1 MTDDRVADVVA
12 RLIRAA
18 ADATLLVD
26 AGGTIRVSNAAAAA
40 LFGWPDGALV
50 GRGVDELVPQAL
62 RPRHLERR
70 VAFAGQARPRKMGP
84 GLATHG
90 MRRDG
95 SAFAAEISLSPWDDG
110 SVVVT
115 VVDVTERTHAQ
126 QAVAASEAR
135 FRATFEQ
142 AAVGIAHVAPDGRFL
157 RVNRKLCEIVG
168 YERDE
173 LMRRTFQ
180 DITHAEDLG
189 ADLSQ
194 MRQLVAGGIEHYAMD
209 KRYLRRDGE
218 PVWARLTASMLRR
231 ADGTVDHFIAV
242 VEDIDERRRSD
253 DALRRLRAEME
264 QMLALH
270 VATQTA
276 AAIAHDLNQ
285 PLNAVASY
293 NEAALRML
301 KAGNPRPERLEHALQ
316 SASEQAQRAGR
327 VVRELM
333 QFLQKGETTTE
344 AVDLNAVVREALA
357 IIQANGFGG
366 FEAHVHLAPRLR
378 PVQANRMQ
386 VEKVL
391 VNLLRNSVEAMRGVG
406 IATQQIRIDVLTA
419 DEEEMAL
426 VCVHDTGPGLDA
438 AVAQRLFEP
447 FFSTKARGIG
457 MGLAVS
463 RALVEAQGG
472 RLWHEAGAGPGATFR
487 FTLPFAR

>member
-1 MTDDRVADVVA
+1 MQGETKPAQSDMNGDEPFRCGFA
-12 RLIRAA
+12 R
-18 ADATLLVD
+18 
-26 AGGTIRVSNAAAAA
+26 
-40 LFGWPDGALV
+40 
-50 GRGVDELVPQAL
+50 
-62 RPRHLERR
+62 
-70 VAFAGQARPRKMGP
+70 
-84 GLATHG
+84 
-90 MRRDG
+90 
-95 SAFAAEISLSPWDDG
+95 
-110 SVVVT
+110 
-115 VVDVTERTHAQ
+115 
-126 QAVAASEAR
+126 
-135 FRATFEQ
+135 
-142 AAVGIAHVAPDGRFL
+142 AAVGLAHLSTDGRFL
-157 RVNRKLCEIVG
+157 HANPQLCRTLG
-168 YERDE
+168 YGIDTVSQFR
-173 LMRRTFQ
+173 L
-180 DITHAEDLG
+180 EDLIHP
-189 ADLSQ
+189 ADLPRYRTQVS
-194 MRQLVAGGIEHYAMD
+194 RLLDGEAHDVAMEC
-209 KRYLRRDGE
+209 RCNTRDG
-218 PVWARLTASMLRR
+218 SR
-231 ADGTVDHFIAV
+231 AWINVTLSLVRDKDADPDFIVAV
-242 VEDIDERRRSD
+242 VEDIHKRKQQESR
-253 DALRRLRAEME
+253 LRNLRAEMQE
-264 QMLALH
+264 LLQLN
-270 VATQTA
+270 VASQTA
-276 AAIAHDLNQ
+276 KAIAHEINQ
-285 PLNAVASY
+285 PLNAISSY
-293 NEAALRML
+293 AEAALRML
-301 KAGNPRPERLEHALQ
+301 QAGTPDPVKLSRALESTVQ
-316 SASEQAQRAGR
+316 QAQRAAR